1 MQYPKKSFI
10 LKKGDKMKVLLGVSN
25 RHVHLTEETY
35 KELFGE
41 EKLEV
46 VKELRQP
53 GQFASNKFVTL
64 VNGDRQLQ
72 KVRVLGPL
80 RSYNQVEI
88 SKTDSIRLKLNP
100 PIRDS
105 GDVKNSESITIVN
118 GNKKLFLEEGCI
130 IANRHIH
137 INPEE
142 AKKYNLENVEKVKI
156 KIEGEKAGILE
167 NVHIRVDENF
177 KFELH
182 LDTDDGNAFNVK
194 TGDEIEI
201 IELEK

>member
-1 MQYPKKSFI
+1 
-10 LKKGDKMKVLLGVSN
+10 MKVLLGVSN

-35 KELFGE
+35 KKLFGE

-64 VNGDRQLQ
+64 INGDRQLQ
-72 KVRVLGPL
+72 KVRVLGPF
-80 RSYNQVEI
+80 RKYNQVEI
-88 SKTDSIRLKLNP
+88 SKTDSIKLKLNP

-105 GDVKNSESITIVN
+105 GDIKSSAPITLVN
-118 GNKKLFLEEGCI
+118 EDKEVHLEEGCI

-137 INPEE
+137 ISPSE
-142 AKKYNLENVEKVKI
+142 AKKYGLENIKKVKI
-156 KIEGEKAGILE
+156 KVEGEKAGILE
-167 NVHIRVDENF
+167 NVHIRVDEKF

-194 TGDEIEI
+194 TGDELEI
-201 IELEK
+201 IKE

>member
-1 MQYPKKSFI
+1 MI
-10 LKKGDKMKVLLGVSN
+10 EVKVLLGVSN

-35 KELFGE
+35 KKLFGD

-46 VKELRQP
+46 VKQLRQP

-64 VNGDRQLQ
+64 KNGDREI
-72 KVRVLGPL
+72 KHVRVLGPL
-80 RSYNQVEI
+80 RKYNQVEI
-88 SKTDSIRLKLNP
+88 SKTDSYTLKVNP
-100 PIRDS
+100 PVRDS
-105 GDVKNSESITIVN
+105 GNIKNSEAITLVNEDKIVH
-118 GNKKLFLEEGCI
+118 LEEGCI

-142 AKKYNLENVEKVKI
+142 AKEYGLEGIEKVKI
-156 KIEGEKAGILE
+156 KVEGEKAGILD

-194 TGDEIEI
+194 TGDELEI
-201 IELEK
+201 IKDSYYN

>member
-1 MQYPKKSFI
+1 MIKV
-10 LKKGDKMKVLLGVSN
+10 KVLLGVSN

-35 KELFGE
+35 KKLFGE

-64 VNGDRQLQ
+64 KNEGREI
-72 KVRVLGPL
+72 KHVRVLGPL
-80 RSYNQVEI
+80 RKYNQVEI
-88 SKTDSIRLKLNP
+88 SKTDSFTLKLNP
-100 PIRDS
+100 PVRDS
-105 GDVKNSESITIVN
+105 GDIKGSESITLVN
-118 GNKKLFLEEGCI
+118 EDKEVNLEEGCI

-142 AKKYNLENVEKVKI
+142 AKKYNLEGIEKVKI
-156 KIEGEKAGILE
+156 KVEGEKAGILD

-194 TGDEIEI
+194 TGDELEI
-201 IELEK
+201 IKE

>member
-1 MQYPKKSFI
+1 
-10 LKKGDKMKVLLGVSN
+10 MKVLLGVSN

-35 KELFGE
+35 KKLFKE

-64 VNGDRQLQ
+64 KNGDREI
-72 KVRVLGPL
+72 KHVRVLGPL
-80 RSYNQVEI
+80 RKYNQVEI
-88 SKTDSIRLKLNP
+88 SRTDSYALKVNP
-100 PIRDS
+100 PVRDS
-105 GDVKNSESITIVN
+105 GDIKDSEAITLVN
-118 GNKKLFLEEGCI
+118 EDKEVYLEEGCI

-137 INPEE
+137 INPKETKE
-142 AKKYNLENVEKVKI
+142 YGLEGIEKVKI

-201 IELEK
+201 IKE

>member
-1 MQYPKKSFI
+1 MIKV
-10 LKKGDKMKVLLGVSN
+10 KVLLGVSN

-35 KELFGE
+35 IKLFGE
-41 EKLEV
+41 EKLEI

-64 VNGDRQLQ
+64 KNEDREI
-72 KVRVLGPL
+72 KHVRVLGPL
-80 RSYNQVEI
+80 RKYNQIEI
-88 SKTDSIRLKLNP
+88 SKTDSYALKVNP
-100 PIRDS
+100 PVRDS
-105 GDVKNSESITIVN
+105 GDIKASAPITLVN
-118 GNKKLFLEEGCI
+118 EDKEVHLEEGCI

-142 AKKYNLENVEKVKI
+142 AKKYNLEGIEKVKI
-156 KIEGEKAGILE
+156 KVEGEKAGILD

-194 TGDEIEI
+194 TGDE
-201 IELEK
+201 

>member
-1 MQYPKKSFI
+1 MNEEKT
-10 LKKGDKMKVLLGVSN
+10 MKVILGVSN

-35 KELFGE
+35 KKLFGE

-64 VNGDRQLQ
+64 KNGEREI
-72 KVRVLGPL
+72 KHVRVLGPL
-80 RSYNQVEI
+80 RKYNQVEI
-88 SKTDSIRLKLNP
+88 SKTDSFTLKVNP
-100 PIRDS
+100 PVRDS
-105 GDVKNSESITIVN
+105 GNIEGSESITLVN
-118 GNKKLFLEEGCI
+118 EDKEVHLEEGCI

-137 INPEE
+137 INPKE
-142 AKKYNLENVEKVKI
+142 AKEYGLEGIEKVRI
-156 KIEGEKAGILE
+156 KIEGEKAGIID

-182 LDTDDGNAFNVK
+182 IDTDDGNAFNVK
-194 TGDEIEI
+194 TGDELEI
-201 IELEK
+201 IKE